1 MTDEQVVLEYAARIR
16 KQIGCPQYRAEILA
30 KRELGLI
37 PERTGANGAK
47 SGYYTFDPQRDRF
60 DIPPEQAAL
69 RKEFTERFRR

>member
-1 MTDEQVVLEYAARIR
+1 MEAFEIRAA
-16 KQIGCPQYRAEILA
+16 QIQREVGCPRYRAEILA

-60 DIPPEQAAL
+60 DIPPEQAQL
-69 RKEFTERFRR
+69 RKEFVERFARR